1 MRGAWARRLER
12 KARELG
18 FGGVGVC
25 RPGPSDYLPFY
36 TAWLESGFHGEMGYL
51 SRADAVARRGDF
63 RLTLEQVRTVVV
75 VAQGH
80 DQEDPPGV
88 PGDRSR
94 GVVARYARGEDYHE
108 VLKGRLQEMMEWLRE
123 ELHAEDPGR
132 DVHGFPYVDTGP
144 ILERELAQRAGLG
157 WFGKNTM
164 LIHPR
169 RGSYFFLGLLLLD
182 VELPA
187 SEPFP
192 AERCGS
198 CRACLE
204 ACPTGALLGRDPN
217 GAPVMDARRCI
228 SYLTIELKGPIPREL
243 RPAMGNRIF
252 GCDICQEV
260 CPWNVKFSEP
270 SAEPAYRAR
279 GGMVSG
285 PRGAPDG
292 EGDGP
297 SWHGAGSDTDG
308 PELVELMG
316 LSEEEFGFRFS
327 GSPVKRA
334 RRRGL
339 LRNVAVALGNWGS
352 REAVPALVAALD
364 DPEPLV
370 RGHAAWALG
379 RILATLG
386 IPGDGGF
393 EVAEALIFR
402 LRVEEDPWVE
412 AELEGALKG

>member
-1 MRGAWARRLER
+1 
-12 KARELG
+12 
-18 FGGVGVC
+18 
-25 RPGPSDYLPFY
+25 
-36 TAWLESGFHGEMGYL
+36 
-51 SRADAVARRGDF
+51 
-63 RLTLEQVRTVVV
+63 
-75 VAQGH
+75 
-80 DQEDPPGV
+80 
-88 PGDRSR
+88 
-94 GVVARYARGEDYHE
+94 
-108 VLKGRLQEMMEWLRE
+108 
-123 ELHAEDPGR
+123 
-132 DVHGFPYVDTGP
+132 
-144 ILERELAQRAGLG
+144 
-157 WFGKNTM
+157 
-164 LIHPR
+164 
-169 RGSYFFLGLLLLD
+169 
-182 VELPA
+182 
-187 SEPFP
+187 
-192 AERCGS
+192 
-198 CRACLE
+198 
-204 ACPTGALLGRDPN
+204 
-217 GAPVMDARRCI
+217 
-228 SYLTIELKGPIPREL
+228 
-243 RPAMGNRIF
+243 
-252 GCDICQEV
+252 
-260 CPWNVKFSEP
+260 
-270 SAEPAYRAR
+270 
-279 GGMVSG
+279 MVSG
-285 PRGAPDG
+285 PGGAPDG